1 MKLGISSYAYR
12 WALGGD
18 LRFGDDFELTEPLD
32 VFGLIDTV
40 SALGL
45 EVLQICENV
54 DFHMADEDY
63 RRLAEVAGSKGIT
76 LELGD
81 SGIDASIVDRNV
93 RISDLMDSHLLRLY
107 PEKRE
112 PIATLIRKL
121 RGFLPV
127 LRDRGLTLAI
137 ENSSLC
143 LYSCHQLAKIFKR
156 IDDPL
161 VGACM
166 DVANSTGLL
175 EKPLETARVLSPYA
189 ISLHLK
195 DFRIERRDVGGFT
208 IFGVPLGKG
217 MIDVKAVL
225 DTISESGHQPDVLL
239 EQWMDK
245 RENEEETLKEEERWM
260 RESVRF
266 LHSLM

>member
-1 MKLGISSYAYR
+1 VKLGISSYAYR

-32 VFGLIDTV
+32 VFGLIDKV
-40 SALGL
+40 SSLGL

-54 DFHMADEDY
+54 DFDMADEDY
-63 RRLAEVAGSKGIT
+63 RRLAEVAKSKGIT

-81 SGIDASIVDRNV
+81 AGIDASIFDRNV

-112 PIATLIRKL
+112 PIGTLIKKI

-127 LRDRGLTLAI
+127 LRDQELTLAI

-143 LYSCHQLAKIFKR
+143 LYSSNQLAEVFER

-161 VGACM
+161 VGACV
-166 DVANSTGLL
+166 DVVNSTGLL
-175 EKPLETARVLSPYA
+175 ETPLETVRVLSPYA
-189 ISLHLK
+189 VSLHLK
-195 DFRIERRDVGGFT
+195 DFSIKRRNVGGFT

-217 MIDVKAVL
+217 MVDVKAV
-225 DTISESGHQPDVLL
+225 INAIEKSGRQPNVLL

-245 RENEEETLKEEERWM
+245 RDNEEETLKEEQRWM
-260 RESVRF
+260 KESVRF
-266 LHSLM
+266 LRSVI